1 MSGFRDVTPAEMAA
15 IPGLHFLRQV
25 GPLHSHGAP
34 HGSLHEVRAVV
45 RADAGNP
52 LARGRAEW
60 SHVMYVE
67 ASYNLSHWITNQVEA
82 VRGVFFRSAT
92 VFPRGMGLP
101 ALRPDEDIP
110 AHAQVRFQQNGGRWR
125 GEVDVTFFRAD
136 GSLAETVSY
145 PLVERLDR
153 PPGAR

>member
-1 MSGFRDVTPAEMAA
+1 MSDLRDVTPTEMAT

-25 GPLHSHGAP
+25 GPLRSTDLP
-34 HGSLHEVRAVV
+34 HGSMHELHALVRAE
-45 RADAGNP
+45 ADGP
-52 LARGRAEW
+52 LARGRTEW

-67 ASYNLSHWITNQVEA
+67 ASYNLSHWITQRVEA
-82 VRGVFFRSAT
+82 VRDVFFRSAT

-101 ALRPDEDIP
+101 ALRPDADIE
-110 AHAQVRFQQNGGRWR
+110 AQARVRFQHTGGRWR

-153 PPGAR
+153 PPAAR